1 MFTDMLAGFE
11 MMLQWQTFVALAAGV
26 MIGIIFGALPGLTTS
41 MAMSIFVPV
50 TFFMEP
56 LIGIPFLLGLYKGG
70 IYGGSITAILIATPG
85 TNAAAATVMDGYEM
99 AKKGQ
104 AGKALNMALYASV
117 VGEVIGELILLF
129 GVGFLAKVALKFG
142 AVETFAILLFAYT
155 IIAGLSGDSLLK
167 GIVAAAFGL
176 FIGTI
181 GLDPIL
187 GIDRFTFGSLQ
198 LTSGIAFVPMLIG
211 TFAISEVMLNLEGR
225 FRSKDAPIDAIKVDR
240 SVSSKISKE
249 EWKECLPIF
258 AGGSLIGTFIGLLP
272 GIGQPVAAFLGY
284 GFAKSISKHP
294 EDFGKG
300 ALAGVAGPE
309 VANNAVNGSAM
320 VPLLSL
326 GIPGDTNSAILL
338 GALVAQGLSPG
349 PLLFQRSGP
358 MIYAI
363 LIAMVLGNI
372 LFFAIGKL
380 ALPVVS
386 KAAYIPKNIMLPFI
400 MTMAFVGGFAIKGN
414 TFEIA
419 VMAVFGLI
427 GYFFKKGGF
436 PLAPFVI
443 GSLLGSSTEAAF
455 ARSLLLS
462 NGSLSIFVE
471 KPIARAFIIITILV
485 VLGIAVKA
493 LLPRLRKFMKKENP
507 PLKL

>member
-1 MFTDMLAGFE
+1 
-11 MMLQWQTFVALAAGV
+11 MMLTWQTFAALAAGV
-26 MIGIIFGALPGLTTS
+26 GIGIIFGALPGLTTS

-50 TFFMEP
+50 TFFMKP

-99 AKKGQ
+99 AKRGK
-104 AGKALNMALYASV
+104 AKKALNMALYASV
-117 VGEVIGELILLF
+117 IGEVFGELVLLF
-129 GVGFLAKVALKFG
+129 GVGLLAKVALKFG

-167 GIVAAAFGL
+167 GIMAAAFGL

-181 GLDPIL
+181 GIDPIL
-187 GIDRFTFGSLQ
+187 GVDRFCFGSLQ
-198 LTSGIAFVPMLIG
+198 LTTGVSFVPMLIG
-211 TFAISEVMLNLEGR
+211 TFAISEVMINMEKRISGE
-225 FRSKDAPIDAIKVDR
+225 SSADAIKVDKND
-240 SVSSKISKE
+240 SGKITKA
-249 EWKECLPIF
+249 EWKECLPVIG
-258 AGGSLIGTFIGLLP
+258 GGSLIGTFIGLLP

-284 GFAKSISKHP
+284 GLAKGISKHP
-294 EDFGKG
+294 QDFGTG
-300 ALAGVAGPE
+300 AIAGVAGPE
-309 VANNAVNGSAM
+309 AANNAVNGSAM

-372 LFFAIGKL
+372 LFFVIGKL

-400 MTMAFVGGFAIKGN
+400 VTMACIGGFAIKGN
-414 TFEIA
+414 TFEI
-419 VMAVFGLI
+419 MILGVFGVI
-427 GYFFKKGGF
+427 GYLFKKGGF
-436 PLAPFVI
+436 PIAPFVI

-455 ARSLLLS
+455 ARSLLLG
-462 NGSLSIFVE
+462 NGSIAIFFQ
-471 KPIARAFIIITILV
+471 KKIALVFIIITMIV
-485 VLGIAVKA
+485 VLGIAVKTIYTH
-493 LLPRLRKFMKKENP
+493 FKKVNNQ
-507 PLKL
+507 KQ